1 MKKSLIALAAV
12 AAVGA
17 ASAQSSVTLYGV
29 LDAAYNNLS
38 ATNAG
43 SLSRVTGN
51 GGNQSSRIGFRGVE
65 DLGGGLKASFVLEAG
80 INVDN
85 GTGFTTTGN
94 NMTLGQS
101 ATTGS
106 GTGANAFAGNASSSA
121 SGQQGLTFN
130 RRSTVSLEGSFGEV
144 RLGRDLTPT
153 FLNLAAFDPF
163 GAVGVGAAT
172 NVTLGFLNPIGVSVA
187 PPGSAKAT
195 VRSSNSLQYFTPN
208 FAGFRA
214 GVMYAFSESPSNC
227 TALGNAGNPGSGAST
242 LNSCPGAAGD
252 GKYFGVRG
260 LYNNGPISASVAFG
274 KNSFKAGDAAIAA
287 AGLVTGG
294 VPAAGGTPFR
304 GDGSIMNLGGSYNF
318 GVATAMA
325 QYGTMKQQANLN
337 QAVATDQKLT
347 HYLLGVSVPMGAG
360 EFKASYNWGKL
371 DKNATAT
378 ENTRR
383 QNQLA
388 LGYVH
393 NLSKRTALYTTY
405 SRLNASGAGAVASM
419 GLSSTAV
426 AATGGSVSAS
436 GYDIGVRHSF

>member
-29 LDAAYNNLS
+29 VDAAYNNLS

-51 GGNQSSRIGFRGVE
+51 GSNQSSRIGFRGVE

-85 GTGFTTTGN
+85 GTGANTTSN
-94 NMTLGQS
+94 NMTLAQS

-106 GTGANAFAGNASSSA
+106 GTAGANPFTGNASSSA
-121 SGQQGLTFN
+121 AGQQGLTFN
-130 RRSTVSLEGSFGEV
+130 RRSTISLEGAFGEV

-153 FLNLAAFDPF
+153 FLNLSAYDPF

-172 NVTLGFLNPIGVSVA
+172 NVVLGTLNPIGVSVA

-195 VRSSNSLQYFTPN
+195 VRASNSVQYFSPN

-214 GVMYAFSESPSNC
+214 GVMYSFSESPSNC

-252 GKYFGVRG
+252 GKYLGFRGV
-260 LYNNGPISASVAFG
+260 YSNGPISAAIAFG
-274 KNSFKAGDAAIAA
+274 KNSFNAGNAANPP
-287 AGLVTGG
+287 AGLLAGG
-294 VPAAGGTPFR
+294 VPFR
-304 GDGSIMNLGGSYNF
+304 GDGNIMNLGASYNF

-360 EFKASYNWGKL
+360 EIKASYNWGKL
-371 DKNATAT
+371 DRNATAA
-378 ENTRR
+378 ENDRR
-383 QNQLA
+383 QTQLA

-393 NLSKRTALYTTY
+393 NLSKRTALYTSY
-405 SRLNASGAGAVASM
+405 GQMKNDRNVANRAGGAALVTPLGNTSKLFNV
-419 GLSSTAV
+419 
-426 AATGGSVSAS
+426 
-436 GYDIGVRHSF
+436 GVRHMF

>member
-29 LDAAYNNLS
+29 LDAGYNNLS

-51 GGNQSSRIGFRGVE
+51 GANQSSRIGFRGVE

-80 INVDN
+80 INVDS
-85 GTGFTTTGN
+85 GAGSTTTSN

-101 ATTGS
+101 ASTGS
-106 GTGANAFAGNASSSA
+106 AATLAGNGSSSA
-121 SGQQGLTFN
+121 GGQQGLTFN

-153 FLNLAAFDPF
+153 FLNYSTYDPF

-172 NVTLGFLNPIGVSVA
+172 NVILGTLNPVGVSVA

-195 VRSSNSLQYFTPN
+195 VRSSNSIQYFSPDL
-208 FAGFRA
+208 AGFRA
-214 GVMYAFSESPSNC
+214 SVMYAFSEAPSNC
-227 TALGNAGNPGSGAST
+227 TTFGTPAAGTSAA
-242 LNSCPGAAGD
+242 NSCPGASGD

-260 LYNNGPISASVAFG
+260 LYTNGPISASLAFG
-274 KNSFKAGDAAIAA
+274 KNTFAANSGASA
-287 AGLVTGG
+287 AGLTGSQ
-294 VPAAGGTPFR
+294 FR
-304 GDGSIMNLGGSYNF
+304 GDANIMNLGGSYNF

-360 EFKASYNWGKL
+360 EIKASYNWGKL
-371 DKNATAT
+371 DKNASAT
-378 ENTRR
+378 ENDRR

-388 LGYVH
+388 VGYVH

-405 SRLNASGAGAVASM
+405 ARLNASGAGATASM
-419 GLSSTAV
+419 GLTSTA
-426 AATGGSVSAS
+426 ATAGNGVSAT

>member
-51 GGNQSSRIGFRGVE
+51 GANQASRIGFRGVE

-85 GTGFTTTGN
+85 GAGATTTSN

-101 ATTGS
+101 ASTGS
-106 GTGANAFAGNASSSA
+106 AATLAGNASSSA
-121 SGQQGLTFN
+121 GGQQGLTFN
-130 RRSTVSLEGSFGEV
+130 RRSTISLEGSFGEV
-144 RLGRDLTPT
+144 RLGRDLTPS

-172 NVTLGFLNPIGVSVA
+172 NVTLGTLNPIGVSVA
-187 PPGSAKAT
+187 PPGSPKAT
-195 VRSSNSLQYFTPN
+195 VRASNSLQYFSPN

-227 TALGNAGNPGSGAST
+227 TAFGAPEAGTSAA
-242 LNSCPGAAGD
+242 NSCPGASGD
-252 GKYFGVRG
+252 GKYVGARGV
-260 LYNNGPISASVAFG
+260 YSNGPISAAIAFG
-274 KNSFKAGDAAIAA
+274 KNTFANSSAAQGGALT
-287 AGLVTGG
+287 GLQ
-294 VPAAGGTPFR
+294 FR
-304 GDGSIMNLGGSYNF
+304 GNGNILNLGGSYNF

-393 NLSKRTALYTTY
+393 NLSKRTAAYTTY
-405 SRLNASGAGAVASM
+405 SRMNASGAGATASM
-419 GLSSTAV
+419 GLTSAAV

-436 GYDIGVRHSF
+436 GFDIGVRHSF